1 MERTRRAAGAAG
13 VLFLLTHVTSV
24 PAALVYASVL
34 APGGALDAADRT
46 AVLVA
51 ALLEVVLA
59 LGVVGTAVVL
69 FPLVRRQHEGT
80 ALGYVALR
88 TLEAG
93 VILVG
98 VVTVLAV
105 VTLQGD
111 DPALAGVRDGLV
123 AVHDW
128 TFLVGPGLVCGANTV
143 LLASL
148 LYRSGQVPRFIP
160 LLGLVGGPLVAAANA
175 GKLLGLYDS
184 ISGAAGVVVVPIF
197 AWEVCL
203 AVYLIARGVRTPA
216 ADPVPPAAPVPVAAA
231 AGAR

>member
-1 MERTRRAAGAAG
+1 MEPWRRTAVVAG

-24 PAALVYASVL
+24 PAALVYESVL
-34 APGGALDAADRT
+34 APGGVLDPGDRT

-69 FPLVRRQHEGT
+69 FPVVRREHEGI

-105 VTLQGD
+105 VTVQGG

-143 LLASL
+143 LLAYL
-148 LYRSGQVPRFIP
+148 LHRSGRVPRWIP
-160 LLGLVGGPLVAAANA
+160 VLGLVGGPLIAAANA
-175 GKLLGLYDS
+175 GKLLGLDDS

-203 AVYLIARGVRTPA
+203 AVYLIARGGRPDADRPA
-216 ADPVPPAAPVPVAAA
+216 VPVPVAVT